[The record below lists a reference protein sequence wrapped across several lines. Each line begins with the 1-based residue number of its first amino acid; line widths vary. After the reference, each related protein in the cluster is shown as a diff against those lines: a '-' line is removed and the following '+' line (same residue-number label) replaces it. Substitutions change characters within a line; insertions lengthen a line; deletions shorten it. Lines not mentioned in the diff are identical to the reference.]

1 MKITPAEVKP
11 TRPLAARGVPKAAPT
26 PAELRE
32 WAENPSE
39 EKRRLI
45 QEAMRIMMSAPSSS
59 ARDARES
66 SPRESRPASS
76 GLWWPCST
84 CDFVLPGDGDGGR
97 DRPECPLCGL
107 VTSELPYNYDHGDD
121 SELPQSGSPQTPSPP
136 SQSAPSPGAGPRETE
151 IRCHD
156 CPETNQASFSKR
168 AFRLARD
175 LAAGIGRS
183 RTLEDVRCKACAARF
198 DFETKLKQRRLADEI
213 DIPCMDCGDFFP
225 LAVYSRSQRLKPAET
240 RRCPGCADVQKEA
253 IALVWQRMQEPS
265 GAVPVRIAEPT
276 AASSAQDEPA
286 PE

>member
-1 MKITPAEVKP
+1 
-11 TRPLAARGVPKAAPT
+11 
-26 PAELRE
+26 
-32 WAENPSE
+32 
-39 EKRRLI
+39 
-45 QEAMRIMMSAPSSS
+45 MMSAPSSS
-59 ARDARES
+59 ARNARES

-121 SELPQSGSPQTPSPP
+121 SELQQSDSPQTPSPP
-136 SQSAPSPGAGPRETE
+136 SQSAPSSGAGPRETE